1 MPFKPLKTEDL
12 AQGMFVKLDCSWWRH
27 PFATNKFKVTSQKDL
42 ETIKK
47 ITNLKLFYDP
57 NLSDVLPPSEEDP
70 DSSVTAREIVPEV
83 APIPESPVE
92 AKVEREE
99 DSDILPGDRKER
111 TKAFKERRD
120 QIKRSEEA
128 YQESTKQAK
137 VALKNLSAG
146 DPRGLQSA
154 EKILTN
160 LTKSLSS
167 ERTLMALLEVM
178 NSTEI
183 DDPLYF
189 HVMNVCVLSLLV
201 GKELELEQ
209 ADLMHLGLGALSHD
223 IGFLNLPRQ
232 LRLTKPGFVH
242 QAADPSLH
250 IEQGLK
256 SVLKMEDFPEASI
269 KIIAQH
275 HERLNGSGHPNQL
288 AGDEIS
294 LLAKIVMAVDEYDD
308 LCNNPNRQ
316 QNHTPYEALSQL
328 YKNASV
334 NQTGEFDP
342 NILVVLIKALGVYPP
357 GTVVELSDGSVGV
370 VVSINSNTRTKPQ
383 IMLYVPNVSYDEA
396 VIVDLA
402 KEEGLTIQKSLKP
415 KELSRA
421 VREYLSPHRVTGYF
435 PSAVGISVGA
445 SPQPVLR

>member
-1 MPFKPLKTEDL
+1 MAFEPLKIEDL
-12 AQGMFVKLDCSWWRH
+12 APGMYVRLDCSWWRH
-27 PFATNKFKVTSQKDL
+27 PFATNKFKVTARKDL

-47 ITNLKLFYDP
+47 ISNLKLFYDP
-57 NLSDVLPPSEEDP
+57 DLSDVLPSSEEENEASP
-70 DSSVTAREIVPEV
+70 TPTELVPES
-83 APIPESPVE
+83 ASIPDGPME
-92 AKVEREE
+92 AKKEPED
-99 DSDILPGDRKER
+99 DSDKLPGDRGER
-111 TKAFKERRD
+111 TKAFQERRD

-146 DPRGLQSA
+146 DKRGLQSA
-154 EKILTN
+154 ERILTN
-160 LTKSLSS
+160 LTKALNSD
-167 ERTLMALLEVM
+167 RTLMALLEVM
-178 NSTEI
+178 NATEI

-189 HVMNVCVLSLLV
+189 HAMNVCVLSLLV
-201 GKELELEQ
+201 GKELQLEQ
-209 ADLMHLGLGALSHD
+209 EELMHLGLGALSHD

-232 LRLTKPGFVH
+232 LRLTQAGFAH

-250 IEQGLK
+250 VEQGLN
-256 SVLKMEDFPEASI
+256 SVGEMDAFPEASI
-269 KIIAQH
+269 QIIAQH

-383 IMLYVPNVSYDEA
+383 IMLYVPDVPYDEA

-402 KEEGLTIQKSLKP
+402 KDESLTIQKSFQP
-415 KELSRA
+415 KELSKA
-421 VREYLSPHRVTGYF
+421 VRDYLSPQRITGYF
-435 PSAVGISVGA
+435 PSTIGMAVGA

>member
-1 MPFKPLKTEDL
+1 MAFKPLKIEDL
-12 AQGMFVKLDCSWWRH
+12 ALGMFVRLDCSWWRH
-27 PFATNKFKVTSQKDL
+27 PFATNKFKVTSRKDL

-47 ITNLKLFYDP
+47 ISNLKLFYDP
-57 NLSDVLPPSEEDP
+57 ALSDVLPPSEEENDALATP
-70 DSSVTAREIVPEV
+70 TELVGESA
-83 APIPESPVE
+83 AIPEEPAEGEESSE
-92 AKVEREE
+92 DGSAK
-99 DSDILPGDRKER
+99 LPGDREER
-111 TKAFKERRD
+111 TKACRERRD

-137 VALKNLSAG
+137 VALRNLSAG

-178 NSTEI
+178 NATDI

-189 HVMNVCVLSLLV
+189 HAMNVCVLSLLV
-201 GKELELEQ
+201 GKELQLEQ
-209 ADLMHLGLGALSHD
+209 EDLMHLGLGALSHD
-223 IGFLNLPRQ
+223 MGFLNLPRQ
-232 LRLTKPGFVH
+232 LRLAQAGFVH

-250 IEQGLK
+250 VEQGLK
-256 SVLKMEDFPEASI
+256 SVSKMDNFPEASI
-269 KIIAQH
+269 QIIAQH
-275 HERLNGSGHPNQL
+275 HERLNGSGHPKQL
-288 AGDEIS
+288 VGDEIT

-308 LCNNPNRQ
+308 LCNNPNRE

-328 YKNASV
+328 YKNATV
-334 NQTGEFDP
+334 DQTGELDP

-357 GTVVELSDGSVGV
+357 GTLVELSDGSVGV

-383 IMLYVPNVSYDEA
+383 ILLYVPDVPYDEA
-396 VIVDLA
+396 VIVDLG
-402 KEEGLTIQKSLKP
+402 KDESLTILKSFQP

-435 PSAVGISVGA
+435 PSAMGMSMGA
-445 SPQPVLR
+445 LPQPALR